1 MQGLAISPPAATQ
14 AVAPP
19 PPPTANPFAAPPAYP
34 QSTTKSE
41 FDSEGI
47 EFLRPL
53 GDKGDLKPN
62 DWLNERAAY
71 PIDSKTPPLASPVS
85 TYASH
90 SRTPSNPRISYVPP
104 GPPPPVPVPAPSQ
117 QMWAP
122 PPHDPE
128 YGRQPYQE
136 PELEPKRFGP
146 AFIYRRH
153 GSQGQLGQPGRL
165 SKGLKIFIQMFL
177 LFILVGMAFGAGF
190 QSGRQVSCGGAY
202 HSDNATVSDISR
214 LERHDDS
221 LDSLARLDDGHD
233 ENDLDGVVAGANRMF
248 TG

>member
-1 MQGLAISPPAATQ
+1 MQGLAISTPPATQ

-53 GDKGDLKPN
+53 RDKGELKQN

-71 PIDSKTPPLASPVS
+71 PIDSKTPPPASPVS

-104 GPPPPVPVPAPSQ
+104 GPPPPVPTPAPSQ

-146 AFIYRRH
+146 AFIYRRY
-153 GSQGQLGQPGRL
+153 GFQGQPGQPGRL
-165 SKGLKIFIQMFL
+165 SKGLKIFSEWIRRSESLRRELRTDDHRSPNLPHVHTHWHGVWRGLSVRQTSFVRRSL
-177 LFILVGMAFGAGF
+177 LLG
-190 QSGRQVSCGGAY
+190 
-202 HSDNATVSDISR
+202 
-214 LERHDDS
+214 
-221 LDSLARLDDGHD
+221 
-233 ENDLDGVVAGANRMF
+233 
-248 TG
+248 